1 MWRPLSGLGALGGSS
16 GPAPSPVVVFKEM
29 GMRGKVVMGAVV
41 MAVLQPAAAVASLER
56 ELDACAALGEDGA
69 RLACYDGLRKRPGRA
84 AAPTS
89 ESVAISPQLPR
100 SAGAGSGAPASA
112 MSSHWELD
120 AESKKGLWAF
130 RAHKPNYFLLGRYTS
145 AVNRRP
151 YDAYFNAVKDPDIG
165 LDDTESKFQLSFKL
179 KAMEDLFGTGAD
191 LWLAY
196 TQQNHWQ
203 VYNKRISAPFRETNY
218 EPELFATLPVHYRL
232 LGLSGRF
239 VSLGLV
245 HQSNGESYV
254 LSRSWNRVYAQ
265 FGFEYGDN
273 FNLMLKPWY
282 RLPEK
287 AADDDNPRITDYVG
301 DFEAV
306 ASYRMGRHTVSA
318 LGRSTFG
325 LERGFL
331 QLDLSYPLHA
341 RLKGYLQVTTGY
353 GESLIDYQHRQNTI
367 GLGVMLTDWM

>member
-1 MWRPLSGLGALGGSS
+1 MKVRWRGRAIMAMVATSALY
-16 GPAPSPVVVFKEM
+16 
-29 GMRGKVVMGAVV
+29 
-41 MAVLQPAAAVASLER
+41 PAAVRASLEGD
-56 ELDACAALGEDGA
+56 LDACAALARDDA
-69 RLACYDGLRKRPGRA
+69 RLACYDGLRKRPLRTPLPGSAPISAEPHRVAQASPA
-84 AAPTS
+84 A
-89 ESVAISPQLPR
+89 QL
-100 SAGAGSGAPASA
+100 SA

-151 YDAYFNAVKDPDIG
+151 YDVYFNAVNDPDIG

-179 KAMEDLFGTGAD
+179 KAMEDLFGSGAD

-203 VYNKRISAPFRETNY
+203 VFNKNISAPFRETNY
-218 EPELFATLPVHYRL
+218 EPELFATLPVQYRL
-232 LGLSGRF
+232 LGLTGRF

-245 HQSNGESYV
+245 HQSNGESHV

-273 FNLMLKPWY
+273 FNLTLKPWY

-287 AADDDNPRITDYVG
+287 AADDDNPRITRYVG

-306 ASYRMGRHTVSA
+306 ASYRMGRHTLSA

-331 QLDLSYPLHA
+331 QLDWSHPLHQ
-341 RLKGYLQVTTGY
+341 RLKGYLQFTTGY
-353 GESLIDYQHRQNTI
+353 GESLIDYNHRQNTV

>member
-1 MWRPLSGLGALGGSS
+1 MKVRWRGRAIMAMVATSALY
-16 GPAPSPVVVFKEM
+16 
-29 GMRGKVVMGAVV
+29 
-41 MAVLQPAAAVASLER
+41 PAAVRASLEGD
-56 ELDACAALGEDGA
+56 LDACAALARDDV
-69 RLACYDGLRKRPGRA
+69 RLACYDGLRKRPLRTPLPGSAPISAEPHRVAQASPA
-84 AAPTS
+84 AQP
-89 ESVAISPQLPR
+89 
-100 SAGAGSGAPASA
+100 SA

-151 YDAYFNAVKDPDIG
+151 YDVYFNAVNDPDIG

-179 KAMEDLFGTGAD
+179 KAMEDLFGSGAD

-203 VYNKRISAPFRETNY
+203 VFNKNISAPFRETNY
-218 EPELFATLPVHYRL
+218 EPELFATLPVQYRL
-232 LGLSGRF
+232 LGLTGRF

-245 HQSNGESYV
+245 HQSNGESHV

-273 FNLMLKPWY
+273 FNLTLKPWY

-287 AADDDNPRITDYVG
+287 AADDDNPRITRYVG

-306 ASYRMGRHTVSA
+306 ASYRMGRHTLSA

-331 QLDLSYPLHA
+331 QLDWSHPLHQ
-341 RLKGYLQVTTGY
+341 RLKGYLQFTTGY
-353 GESLIDYQHRQNTI
+353 GESLIDYNHRQNTV